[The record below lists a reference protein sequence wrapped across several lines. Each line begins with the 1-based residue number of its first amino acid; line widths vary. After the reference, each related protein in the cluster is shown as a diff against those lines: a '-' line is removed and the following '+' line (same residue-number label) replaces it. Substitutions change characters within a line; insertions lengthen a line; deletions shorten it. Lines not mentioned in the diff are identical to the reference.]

1 MDIVLERVLS
11 LIPKDKSGKYV
22 HGEKVKFAKSIGY
35 NDGSIVSMW
44 ENGSSVS
51 YTKKLHQ
58 IASTYNVSVEWL
70 EGKTDD
76 PAIKK
81 ERPAL
86 TFGESHNFQE
96 CNFMFWSVFVG
107 LCAKREVSPNAV
119 AKALGL
125 SSGSVTLW
133 KNGAVPRSTTIKKI
147 ADYFGVSPESF
158 LAGTDDP
165 AIKKAPGINAEG
177 LSVARKA
184 LLDAVDGLTDEQCE
198 KLLGIV
204 LEAKRVL

>member
-22 HGEKVKFAKSIGY
+22 HGEKAKFAKSIGY

-76 PAIKK
+76 P
-81 ERPAL
+81 
-86 TFGESHNFQE
+86 G
-96 CNFMFWSVFVG
+96 
-107 LCAKREVSPNAV
+107 
-119 AKALGL
+119 
-125 SSGSVTLW
+125 
-133 KNGAVPRSTTIKKI
+133 
-147 ADYFGVSPESF
+147 
-158 LAGTDDP
+158 
-165 AIKKAPGINAEG
+165 IKKAPGINAEG
-177 LSVARKA
+177 FVPTMRDWEEQAESWTDDQILQAMQKLVEIQQRRRS
-184 LLDAVDGLTDEQCE
+184 DGH
-198 KLLGIV
+198 
-204 LEAKRVL
+204 